1 MARCIDTTILHLV
14 SIVVWM
20 LALLTLELMS
30 IGLTMDRMSY
40 LFGKM
45 KKSRAIRSPQDLGV
59 LIAQARRGRGQS
71 QRDLA
76 AEFGVSQAWIS
87 RVEQGYQKTWIG
99 QVFRLAVYL
108 GIEMSAETGMTG
120 DDPQQEDTGYPDLDS
135 LV

>member
-1 MARCIDTTILHLV
+1 
-14 SIVVWM
+14 
-20 LALLTLELMS
+20 
-30 IGLTMDRMSY
+30 
-40 LFGKM
+40 M
-45 KKSRAIRSPQDLGV
+45 KTNRAIRSPQDLGE
-59 LIAQARRGRGQS
+59 LIAQARRARGLS

-108 GIEMSAETGMTG
+108 GIVMSVETGAAG
-120 DDPQQEDTGYPDLDS
+120 NNQEHEGEEYPDLDS

>member
-1 MARCIDTTILHLV
+1 M
-14 SIVVWM
+14 
-20 LALLTLELMS
+20 LLTLEWMS
-30 IGLTMDRMSY
+30 CLIGL
-40 LFGKM
+40 M
-45 KKSRAIRSPQDLGV
+45 KTNRVIRSPQDLGV
-59 LIAQARRGRGQS
+59 LIAQARRARGQS

-108 GIEMSAETGMTG
+108 GIEMSVSTGGERDDQET
-120 DDPQQEDTGYPDLDS
+120 DAGYPDLDS